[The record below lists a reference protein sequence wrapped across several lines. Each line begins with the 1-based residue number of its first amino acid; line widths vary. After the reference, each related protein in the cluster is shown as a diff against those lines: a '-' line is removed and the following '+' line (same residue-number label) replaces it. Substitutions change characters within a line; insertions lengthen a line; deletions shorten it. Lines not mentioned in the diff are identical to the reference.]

1 LASTRYSYI
10 LANNFAPLSKA
21 LGIMKLTEQQLVR
34 AIYSS
39 WDFQQALS
47 ALTFLLHDCDF
58 DKKYDKVSLRRF
70 MCYESTLII
79 SMARP
84 FETTRSGTTIGL
96 RALEIKLTIN
106 EKALLRKITD
116 LRGTIVAHSAEEA
129 MHFRS
134 STFPVLDG
142 EFNFPHFQ
150 FNEGLHL
157 EKKELL
163 ELEIFLK
170 KLKRRLAGFFFNV
183 AQEQPE
189 LLEKYRE
196 P

>member
-1 LASTRYSYI
+1 
-10 LANNFAPLSKA
+10 
-21 LGIMKLTEQQLVR
+21 MKLTDQQLVR

-47 ALTFLLHDCDF
+47 ALTFLLEDYDF
-58 DKKYDKVSLRRF
+58 DEKYDKVSLRRF
-70 MCYESTLII
+70 RCYESTLII

-96 RALEIKLTIN
+96 RALDIKLTSV
-106 EKALLRKITD
+106 EKELLKKITG
-116 LRGTIVAHSAEEA
+116 LRGTIVAHSAEEK
-129 MHFRS
+129 MYFRY

-142 EFNFPHFQ
+142 EFNVPHFQ

-157 EKKELL
+157 EESELL
-163 ELEIFLK
+163 ELEIFLRK
-170 KLKRRLAGFFFNV
+170 VIGRLAEFFFNV

-189 LLEKYRE
+189 LLAKYRE
-196 P
+196 PQSFNTGSENA

>member
-1 LASTRYSYI
+1 
-10 LANNFAPLSKA
+10 
-21 LGIMKLTEQQLVR
+21 MKLTEQQLVR

-47 ALTFLLHDCDF
+47 ALTFLLEDCNF
-58 DKKYDKVSLRRF
+58 DEKYDIVSLRRF
-70 MCYESTLII
+70 RCYEATLII

-96 RALEIKLTIN
+96 RALDIKLSDN
-106 EKALLRKITD
+106 EKALVKRVKY
-116 LRGTIVAHSAEEA
+116 LRGKIIAHSAEEE
-129 MHFRS
+129 MHFRT
-134 STFPVLDG
+134 STFPVLEG
-142 EFNFPHFQ
+142 GFNVPYFQ

-157 EKKELL
+157 KKNELL
-163 ELEIFLK
+163 ELESFLR
-170 KLKRRLAGFFFNV
+170 KLKYNLAEFFFRV

-196 P
+196 PKLFKNAESGNA

>member
-1 LASTRYSYI
+1 M
-10 LANNFAPLSKA
+10 
-21 LGIMKLTEQQLVR
+21 MKITEQQLIR

-47 ALTFLLHDCDF
+47 ALTFLLEDCDF
-58 DKKYDKVSLRRF
+58 SRNYDKVSLRRF
-70 MCYESTLII
+70 RCYESTLIV

-96 RALEIKLTIN
+96 RALGITLSDD
-106 EKALLRKITD
+106 EKGLVAKILELRRK
-116 LRGTIVAHSAEEA
+116 IVAHSTEAE

-134 STFPVLDG
+134 TSFPVLDG

-157 EKKELL
+157 EERELQNL
-163 ELEIFLK
+163 EVFLRSLIG
-170 KLKRRLAGFFFNV
+170 KLAKYFFRI

-196 P
+196 PESIAKSE